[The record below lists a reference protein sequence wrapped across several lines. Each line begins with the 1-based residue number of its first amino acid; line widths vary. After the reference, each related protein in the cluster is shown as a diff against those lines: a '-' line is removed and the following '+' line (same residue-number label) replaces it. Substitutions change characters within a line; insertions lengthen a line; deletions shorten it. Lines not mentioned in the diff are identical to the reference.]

1 LKRIIFRGT
10 ESADNVSMSE
20 INTRRRRKIF
30 LFLAV
35 CLGLAILAPVAVLA
49 A

>member
-1 LKRIIFRGT
+1 
-10 ESADNVSMSE
+10 MSE
-20 INTRRRRKIF
+20 SNARRRRKIF

-35 CLGLAILAPVAVLA
+35 CLGLAILAPMAVLA